1 MTPIEENKSTAELQ
15 LRLAQD
21 VLAFLRQHPLRKDC
35 ASDTNDEAKVLMLAQ
50 VAATG
55 VPNSLALLGVYP

>member
-15 LRLAQD
+15 LRMAQE
-21 VLAFLRQHPLRKDC
+21 VLVFIRQHPLRKDIGN
-35 ASDTNDEAKVLMLAQ
+35 SDAEAKVLMLAQ

-55 VPNSLALLGVYP
+55 VRNSLAMLGVYP